1 MSETIPSSSSPLS
14 PTSVAPK
21 TVAATPISNG
31 NLKRPKRPLSG
42 YNLYY
47 RYKRMKILEAT
58 AHFKEDGNDNKDEAP
73 SKSTIIRNTIKCLPG
88 LESTPNDVIVNLPP
102 QDIDNLRGSNIRLV
116 LDGKIFPNENA
127 RSRIH
132 RKVHGIGFVE
142 MGSIM
147 RDMWANVDDYTKRVF
162 NELADVGRVRYRKL
176 LSAYKAEE
184 ELMNNALR
192 MRDERERKNNG
203 NDYNQEK
210 EEGSPSPKKK
220 KKVTVTAAAIKTISP
235 RRMSS
240 LQDYDPQ
247 VTPHPA
253 VKPNNVL
260 APFVTPV
267 VGGGYAKAAVKP
279 KINADNSLD
288 LSSAKLDDRGPLTK
302 GSLSSTWHGGAPS
315 SPSSFRH
322 PSLSINDKNA
332 PYGIERRVS
341 VDIASSSLD
350 GTSYPSSMY
359 GRSLSTGLP
368 SSLHYTQSSS
378 SGMHYRSLP
387 MPPPPLYYGDASH
400 VSPSSSNSHEEEHTT
415 TNTSATTTTS
425 SSKKRTLQSD
435 PTVSA
440 QDFLQLIDVLQ
451 EESEKEVIFGLPI
464 FDVAVTRRRRNTPS
478 PSLNNRAARSA

>member
-1 MSETIPSSSSPLS
+1 
-14 PTSVAPK
+14 
-21 TVAATPISNG
+21 
-31 NLKRPKRPLSG
+31 
-42 YNLYY
+42 
-47 RYKRMKILEAT
+47 MKILEAT
-58 AHFKEDGNDNKDEAP
+58 AHFKEDDKDNKDEAS

-102 QDIDNLRGSNIRLV
+102 QDIDNLRGSNIRQV

-192 MRDERERKNNG
+192 MRDERERTNKG
-203 NDYNQEK
+203 NYYHQEK

-220 KKVTVTAAAIKTISP
+220 KKVTTATKTISP
-235 RRMSS
+235 SPRRISS

-247 VTPHPA
+247 VTPHTA

-267 VGGGYAKAAVKP
+267 VGGGYAKAVF
-279 KINADNSLD
+279 NADNSLD
-288 LSSAKLDDRGPLTK
+288 LSAKLDDCGPLTK

-322 PSLSINDKNA
+322 SSLSVNDKSA
-332 PYGIERRVS
+332 LYGIERRVS
-341 VDIASSSLD
+341 VDVASSLD
-350 GTSYPSSMY
+350 GTSYPSSGMY

-368 SSLHYTQSSS
+368 SSLDYTPSSSS

-400 VSPSSSNSHEEEHTT
+400 VSPSSNSHEEEHTT

-425 SSKKRTLQSD
+425 SSKKRTLQTD

-451 EESEKEVIFGLPI
+451 EESEKEVLFGLPI
-464 FDVAVTRRRRNTPS
+464 FDVAVTRRMRNTQS
-478 PSLNNRAARSA
+478 PSLNNQAARSA